1 MGGIV
6 SNIVYKVDDNKFK
19 KISLAN
25 IEALASSAE
34 GGVKPEKRKS
44 YSGKKFTGKEWDV
57 VYERSG
63 VGESCIKWI
72 KYESVGDSKGYCY
85 SID

>member
-6 SNIVYKVDDNKFK
+6 LNLVSKIDDNKFK

-25 IEALASSAE
+25 IEALANSTE

-44 YSGKKFTGKEWDV
+44 YIGKEFTDKEWDV

-63 VGESCIKWI
+63 VGDGCIKWV
-72 KYESVGDSKGYCY
+72 KYKPKGDSKGHCY